1 MLTTNFTTD
10 SDVERLRPHP
20 DNPRKDLGDLTEL
33 AESIKK
39 NGVMQN
45 LTVIPQDENGT
56 GYYYTVL
63 IGHRRLAAAKLAGLK
78 QVPCRIAMD
87 VSEQEQQL
95 IMLEENMQ
103 RNDLTPLEQAES
115 FQMVLDLGSTV
126 NEIAEKTGFSKTT
139 VYHRLAIAKLDREK
153 VKAAT
158 SGEKGWQMDLSDFI
172 ELEKV
177 KDIKK
182 REELLDKAFSPKDL
196 RSRIQDEVE
205 QEKRDK
211 AREAIEFQL
220 EAAGV
225 SRAPKGTEN
234 QIWSDKWERVARFDL
249 NQPIPE
255 KIDASKM
262 DGAVYASNT
271 WVLFVLKKAEKK
283 EAEVSE
289 AAKKEKEEKR
299 RIKEMRKLMDRMTE
313 DRTRALWEAID
324 SGKISRMKLEDMDDS
339 LRRCCRSLYCAG
351 AGVSVRHVNSFLSKA
366 LWDEEYWSLKEEDRE
381 IIKEKEEGLGIYKKM
396 LICASEALKDNQ
408 SSSTRLW
415 GYGAEYNKEAAG
427 AHREMLVALD
437 IAFGFK
443 YDAEEMALIE
453 GTHELYMK

>member
-1 MLTTNFTTD
+1 M
-10 SDVERLRPHP
+10 
-20 DNPRKDLGDLTEL
+20 
-33 AESIKK
+33 
-39 NGVMQN
+39 
-45 LTVIPQDENGT
+45 
-56 GYYYTVL
+56 
-63 IGHRRLAAAKLAGLK
+63 
-78 QVPCRIAMD
+78 
-87 VSEQEQQL
+87 

-103 RNDLTPLEQAES
+103 RTDLTPLEQAES

-126 NEIAEKTGFSKTT
+126 NEIAEKTGFSKST

-158 SGEKGWQMDLSDFI
+158 SGEKGWQMDLNDFI

-196 RSRIQDEVE
+196 RRRIQDEVE
-205 QEKRDK
+205 QEKRGK
-211 AREAIEFQL
+211 VREAIEFQL
-220 EAAGV
+220 ETAGI

-234 QIWSDKWERVARFDL
+234 EIWSDKWERVARFEL
-249 NQPIPE
+249 NLPIPE
-255 KIDASKM
+255 KIDTSKM
-262 DGAVYASNT
+262 GGTVYASNT
-271 WVLFVLKKAEKK
+271 RVLFVLKKAEKK
-283 EAEVSE
+283 KTEASE

-313 DRTRALWEAID
+313 DRTRGIWEAIE
-324 SGKISRMKLEDMDDS
+324 SGKIGRMKQEDQDGS
-339 LRRCCRSLYCAG
+339 LRRCCRSLYYAD

-396 LICASEALKDNQ
+396 LICASEVLKDNQ
-408 SSSTRLW
+408 SISTKLW
-415 GYGAEYNKEAAG
+415 DYDAKYNRGAAD
-427 AHREMLVALD
+427 AHREMIGALD

-443 YDAEEMALIE
+443 YDTEEMALVND
-453 GTHELYMK
+453 THELYMK